1 MKELTVN
8 EIIKN
13 EGIML
18 HKNKVNLIVA
28 PAGSGKTYYIFN
40 TLLNPAERS
49 VYLCD
54 TSNLREMI
62 LKDDEIR
69 HMVMSVEPDFEKI
82 AERGFKLDKFNC
94 TIMTYAKWFYE
105 KDKPSYANIK
115 TIVCDEIH
123 NLYKYKDRF
132 DNREKEVTN
141 YAQVIE
147 DIHARAKSGVQVVGF
162 TATHERLKREMDWL
176 LPKDDSKITC
186 ISNDNWN
193 VINLSN
199 RDDIRRLH
207 SDFTFFFNNYRN
219 LNHYLKAYNG
229 FKYGKKALI
238 YTNRITEC
246 KDMIKICESVGLS
259 SIALW
264 SMCNGKNP
272 MNDEQKSVRKSI
284 LTTGFIPSP
293 YQVLIINGAYETGI
307 NIKDK
312 DIEIMICN
320 DTQTDTQIQ
329 SRSRIRKD
337 IKAEIFK
344 AKNCIDD
351 IKISVPEEY
360 LERPLTTKDK
370 RELCKIVNVY
380 GEKKSILKWTSI
392 KPIII
397 NSGYEVKYGTITV
410 RKKND
415 TAVHTIKDLN
425 SSKRTFE

>member
-1 MKELTVN
+1 MKKLTVN

-18 HKNKVNLIVA
+18 HKDKINLIIA

-40 TLLNPAERS
+40 TLLNTSERS

-54 TSNLREMI
+54 TSNLKDSV
-62 LKDDEIR
+62 LKDEIFKDK
-69 HMVMSVEPDFEKI
+69 VI
-82 AERGFKLDKFNC
+82 AVDGFKHGFDLDKYNC
-94 TIMTYAKWFYE
+94 TVMTYAKWFYE
-105 KDKPSYANIK
+105 KSKPKYADVK
-115 TIVCDEIH
+115 KIVCDEIH
-123 NLYKYKDRF
+123 NLYKYKDKF
-132 DNREKEVTN
+132 DNEEKESTN
-141 YAQVIE
+141 YAKVIQ
-147 DIHARAKSGVQVVGF
+147 DIHERAKSGVQVVGF
-162 TATHERLKREMDWL
+162 TATHERIKREMDWL
-176 LPKDDSKITC
+176 LPKDDSKISC
-186 ISNDNWN
+186 ISNGDWN

-246 KDMIKICESVGLS
+246 KDMIDICDSVGLK

-264 SMCNGKNP
+264 SKNNKDNP
-272 MNDEQKSVRKSI
+272 MNKEQLDVRESI
-284 LTTGFIPSP
+284 LTSGTIPQP

-307 NIKDK
+307 NIKDE
-312 DIEIMICN
+312 DLEIMVCN
-320 DTQTDTQIQ
+320 DIQSDTQIQ

-344 AKNCIDD
+344 SKNCIDD

-392 KPIII
+392 KQIVI
-397 NSGYEVKYGTITV
+397 NSGYEVKAGTITI

-415 TAVHTIKDLN
+415 TAVHTIKDLD
-425 SSKRTFE
+425 SSKRVFE

>member
-1 MKELTVN
+1 MKKLTVN

-18 HKNKVNLIVA
+18 HKNKVNLIIA

-40 TLLNPAERS
+40 TLLNPSERS

-82 AERGFKLDKFNC
+82 AERGFKFDKFNC
-94 TIMTYAKWFYE
+94 TVMTYAKWFYE
-105 KDKPSYANIK
+105 KHKLEYANVK

-123 NLYKYKDRF
+123 NLYKYKDKF
-132 DNREKEVTN
+132 DNKDKEIEN
-141 YAQVIE
+141 YTQVIQ
-147 DIHARAKSGVQVVGF
+147 DIHSRAKSGVQVVGF
-162 TATHERLKREMDWL
+162 TATHERIKREMNWL
-176 LPKDDSKITC
+176 LPKDDSQISC

-246 KDMIKICESVGLS
+246 KDMIDICDSVGLK

-264 SMCNGKNP
+264 SMNNKDNP
-272 MNDEQKSVRKSI
+272 MNKEQLDVRESI
-284 LTTGFIPSP
+284 LTSGIIPEP

-307 NIKDK
+307 NIMDK

-320 DTQTDTQIQ
+320 DTQADTQIQ

-344 AKNCIDD
+344 SKNCLDD
-351 IKISVPEEY
+351 VRVSINEEY
-360 LERPLTTKDK
+360 LNKPLTTKDK
-370 RELCKIVNVY
+370 RELCKEINLY
-380 GEKKSILKWTSI
+380 GEKNSLLKWTSV
-392 KPIII
+392 KQIIM
-397 NSGYEVKYGTITV
+397 NSGYEIIDNRIRINKVLNRISMIHDINPDE
-410 RKKND
+410 RI
-415 TAVHTIKDLN
+415 IK
-425 SSKRTFE
+425 

>member
-13 EGIML
+13 EGIIL
-18 HKNKVNLIVA
+18 HKNKINLIVA

-40 TLLNPAERS
+40 TLLNPSERS

-54 TSNLREMI
+54 TSNLKDSV
-62 LKDDEIR
+62 LKDEVFKDK
-69 HMVMSVEPDFEKI
+69 VI
-82 AERGFKLDKFNC
+82 AVDGFKHGFDLDKYNC
-94 TIMTYAKWFYE
+94 TVMTYAKWFYE
-105 KDKPSYANIK
+105 RDKPKYADVK

-132 DNREKEVTN
+132 DNKDKEIEN
-141 YAQVIE
+141 YTQVIQ
-147 DIHARAKSGVQVVGF
+147 DIHSRAKNGIQVVGF
-162 TATHERLKREMDWL
+162 TATHERIKREMDWL
-176 LPKDDSKITC
+176 LPKDDSKISC
-186 ISNDNWN
+186 ISNSNWN

-219 LNHYLKAYNG
+219 LGHYLKAYNG

-246 KDMIKICESVGLS
+246 QDMINICESVGLC

-264 SMCNGKNP
+264 STKNKSNP
-272 MNDEQKSVRKSI
+272 LNKEQKAVRNI
-284 LTTGFIPSP
+284 IITTGLIPSP

-307 NIKDK
+307 NIKDE

-320 DTQTDTQIQ
+320 DIQSDTQIQ

-351 IKISVPEEY
+351 IKISVPEVY
-360 LERPLTTKDK
+360 LDRPLTAKDK

-397 NSGYEVKYGTITV
+397 NSGYEVKAGTITV